1 MIDLTMQNCTLWQLY
16 TGLMTFDHREEL
28 RVAVTKGD
36 SDTVQK
42 IIDSN
47 LGDVDTVLSE
57 VGGSVLSYVHGY
69 VPCPSRA

>member
-1 MIDLTMQNCTLWQLY
+1 
-16 TGLMTFDHREEL
+16 MTFDHREEL

-57 VGGSVLSYVHGY
+57 VW
-69 VPCPSRA
+69 C

>member
-1 MIDLTMQNCTLWQLY
+1 
-16 TGLMTFDHREEL
+16 MTYDQREKL

-47 LGDVDTVLSE
+47 LKDVDTVLSE
-57 VGGSVLSYVHGY
+57 VCGLLLV
-69 VPCPSRA
+69 C